1 MKERQ
6 TKERE
11 KSIEEIKRAKELY
24 DEEIKMEE
32 EKRKLL
38 EDKERRKREAAE
50 RAQLALQEVKVR
62 K

>member
-1 MKERQ
+1 LKERQ

>member
-1 MKERQ
+1 LKERQ

-38 EDKERRKREAAE
+38 EEKERRKREAAE
-50 RAQLALQEVKVR
+50 RA
-62 K
+62 